1 MKDLATKFAAFVCCL
16 ILSGAGSAAAEDM
29 AAMKEEMA
37 TLNRQMSTLES
48 KFSSL
53 EKTGAVPTYV
63 ATSAGEEKSG
73 ILSDIKLDG
82 YADVQY
88 NQNLTRHGNAVANG
102 NTGRIFDTD
111 RDSFTVN
118 AVELDFIKAANP
130 EGGAGFRVDV
140 QMGEDAQV
148 VNGDGANN
156 DKFDLQQAYIEYNQS
171 LAFLGDTDLI
181 SDVINFKAGRF
192 ATLAGA
198 EVIEGPDNWNISRSY
213 AFGLALPFTHTG
225 VRSNFKLIKDFFDVY
240 FGVNNGWDV
249 AVDNN
254 TGKTWE
260 FGLGYAPLEK
270 LSIFHALYW
279 GNEGMGS
286 DGSETGG
293 PRFLL
298 SNVATFNATE
308 KLSFK
313 GEINIG
319 TQRRVSISTASG
331 GTFDGSQ
338 DNVEWHSYAA
348 YARYQIT
355 DKWAAAYRGELFRD
369 QQGFRSTTAG
379 AAFSTRDQTYWE
391 NTLTL
396 ERQVAENLIARLEYR
411 LDLAKNADAFGND
424 KDQSTIGAQLLYLI

>member
-48 KFSSL
+48 KFASL
-53 EKTGAVPTYV
+53 EKTGSIPTYV

-82 YADVQY
+82 YADVQF
-88 NQNLTRHGNAVANG
+88 NQNLTRYGNAVANG
-102 NTGRIFDTD
+102 NTGRIYDTD

-148 VNGDGANN
+148 TNGDGAAT

-171 LAFLGDTDLI
+171 LAFLGDTDII

-192 ATLAGA
+192 VTLAGA

-213 AFGLALPFTHTG
+213 AFGLAIPFTHTG

-240 FGVNNGWDV
+240 FGVNNGWDL

-260 FGLGYAPLEK
+260 FGLGYAPFEK
-270 LSIFHALYW
+270 LSVFHALYW
-279 GNEGMGS
+279 GNEQMGA
-286 DGSETGG
+286 DGSETGSA
-293 PRFLL
+293 RFLL
-298 SNVATFNATE
+298 SNVATFTATE
-308 KLSFK
+308 KLTFK
-313 GEINIG
+313 GEINVG
-319 TQRRVSISTASG
+319 TQRDTGINAG
-331 GTFDGSQ
+331 IH
-338 DNVEWHSYAA
+338 NVEWHSYAA
-348 YARYQIT
+348 YARYQMT

-369 QQGFRSTTAG
+369 DQGFRSSGSG
-379 AAFSTRDQTYWE
+379 AAFTTNPQTFWE
-391 NTLTL
+391 NTFTL

-411 LDLAKNADAFGND
+411 IDISRNKDAFGTD
-424 KDQSTIGAQLLYLI
+424 KDEQTIGAQLLYLI